1 MAEKI
6 IHQDNGAR
14 ITTSK
19 VMLGGTTYF
28 LRNIASIRVTMETN
42 GFSWILLTL
51 GLLTAVVSAAWL
63 PDTWWLV
70 LLGAISIYGAFK
82 MGFRIY
88 SLYFDTSSGSVQA
101 YTGNTDRLFMLKE
114 QIERA
119 ISEADCSK

>member
-1 MAEKI
+1 
-6 IHQDNGAR
+6 
-14 ITTSK
+14 
-19 VMLGGTTYF
+19 MLGGTTYF

>member
-6 IHQDNGAR
+6 IHQDHGAL

-28 LRNIASIRVTMETN
+28 LRNIASIRVTMAAN
-42 GFSWILLTL
+42 GFAWILLTF
-51 GLLTAVVSAAWL
+51 GLLTAVVAAAWL

-70 LLGAISIYGAFK
+70 LLGAASIYGAVK
-82 MGFRIY
+82 MGFRVY
-88 SLYFDTSSGSVQA
+88 SLYFDTASGSVQA
-101 YTGNTDRLFMLKE
+101 YTGSTARLFLLKE

-119 ISEADCSK
+119 MAEASS